1 MLSCSLRVDLEM
13 TERLYYHDSFLTEF
27 DARVVSSTP
36 AGEQHQVILDRTAF
50 YPTSG
55 GQPFDTGRLGDAPVL
70 DVGENGAGDVLHITG
85 RAFPIGPVHGVIDWP
100 RRFDHMQQHTG
111 QHLLSA
117 IFVSLFGYQTVSFHL
132 GREISAIDLAAPSV
146 SSDQLATAERRVNEI
161 IFEDRPVSVRFGT
174 REEFAAAGVRKEVQR
189 EGLLRAIEIEG
200 VEMNPCGGTHVA
212 RTGQIGLTLLRKCE
226 KQKGNWRVEFVCG
239 GRALAVAREDRR
251 LLIESARAL
260 GGAPADLPALV
271 ARGAEERRESDR
283 RRKELQARLAGFE
296 ARALWDAAPAAGTGA
311 RLIRHVLDSAEPDY
325 LRQLATHIVECG
337 RAIALL
343 AARPGGHIV
352 FAQSPG
358 LPDDMNALLRAAL
371 TPAGG
376 KGGGTRDFAQG
387 SCPDSAAPGR
397 LEGILDSAA
406 ARLSSSAAAV

>member
-1 MLSCSLRVDLEM
+1 M
-13 TERLYYHDSFLTEF
+13 TDHLYYNDSFLREF
-27 DARVVSSTP
+27 DASVLSSTP
-36 AGEQHQVILDRTAF
+36 AADRHQVILDRTAF

-55 GQPFDTGRLGDAPVL
+55 GQPFDTGRLGDATVL
-70 DVGENGAGDVLHITG
+70 DVTEDDAGEILHITD
-85 RAFPIGPVHGVIDWP
+85 RPLPAGPLHGAIDWP

-117 IFVSLFGYQTVSFHL
+117 IFLSLYGYATVSFHL
-132 GREISAIDLAAPSV
+132 GREISAIDLAAPGV
-146 SSDQLATAERRVNEI
+146 SLDQLAAAEERVNAI
-161 IFEDRPVSVRFGT
+161 IFEDRPVHVRFGT

-239 GRALAVAREDRR
+239 GRALATAREDRR
-251 LLIESARAL
+251 LLLDSARAL

-271 ARGAEERRESDR
+271 ARGAEERKNSDR
-283 RRKELQARLAGFE
+283 QRKELQSRLAAYE
-296 ARALWDAAPAAGTGA
+296 ARALWDEAQAPHGGA
-311 RLIRHVLDSAEPDY
+311 RILRKILDPADADY
-325 LRQLATHIVECG
+325 LRLLATKLVESG
-337 RAIALL
+337 PGTALL
-343 AARPGGHIV
+343 AARPCGHVV

-358 LPDDMNALLRAAL
+358 QPGDMNTLLRGAL
-371 TPAGG
+371 APAGG

-387 SCPDSAAPGR
+387 SCPDPAAPGR
-397 LEGILDSAA
+397 LEGILESAA
-406 ARLSSSAAAV
+406 SRLSSSAAPV